1 MKVVAL
7 VFIIAFLLLRPRM
20 VRSTFD
26 VDWAWAEA
34 VRQNEYRLWKRKL
47 PPQRTKTWER
57 LNFFRGCVIIGAW
70 IYLVFAMLNQLINS
84 A

>member
-26 VDWAWAEA
+26 VDWA
-34 VRQNEYRLWKRKL
+34 
-47 PPQRTKTWER
+47 
-57 LNFFRGCVIIGAW
+57 
-70 IYLVFAMLNQLINS
+70 
-84 A
+84 